1 MKKNIILNKY
11 YKKLRNNIFKDL
23 EINEFIEVYAKFKRL
38 NIQYR
43 FLKIANFLEKINIP
57 ILEIPILRIFHQVN

>member
-23 EINEFIEVYAKFKRL
+23 DIYDFMEVYTKFRRL
-38 NIQYR
+38 KLQYK
-43 FLKIANFLEKINIP
+43 FLQIANFLEQVNIP
-57 ILEIPILRIFHQVN
+57 TLEIPIFRFFC